1 MRLKLV
7 PEGTSFEF
15 LRIRR
20 ACLGASAF
28 LVALSAALYF
38 LLDLNYGIDFRGGT
52 LLEARFE
59 GEADIGTIRSLL
71 RDLDLGDVAV
81 QEFGEPTDVLIR
93 VETQPGGGDAQVA
106 AIERVRRAL
115 LEGTPGVE
123 IRRVEVVGPKVSSE
137 LVVRGLAAVGLAV
150 AVVLFYIWIRFE
162 WQFSIGA
169 VAALVHDVILTIG
182 VFSALQLE
190 FNLSIVAAILTI
202 VGYSLNDTVVVFD
215 RVREVLRR
223 SRRKPLEDV
232 LNLAINE
239 TLSRTVMTSA
249 TTLLALFALYVL
261 AGEVIRGFTF
271 AMIWGVIVGTYS
283 SVFIASPVLLW
294 LGVRRDW
301 DDGETESGPVGM
313 QIRTGSDD

>member
-7 PEGTSFEF
+7 PDGTSFEF

-20 ACLGASAF
+20 ACIGASMA
-28 LVALSAALYF
+28 LVALSAALYL

-59 GEADIGTIRSLL
+59 GKADIGTIRSLL

-106 AIERVRRAL
+106 AIERVRQAL

-137 LVVRGLAAVGLAV
+137 LVVRGFAAVGLAV

-162 WQFSIGA
+162 WQFSIGR
-169 VAALVHDVILTIG
+169 
-182 VFSALQLE
+182 LQ
-190 FNLSIVAAILTI
+190 
-202 VGYSLNDTVVVFD
+202 
-215 RVREVLRR
+215 RWC
-223 SRRKPLEDV
+223 
-232 LNLAINE
+232 
-239 TLSRTVMTSA
+239 MTSSSRSA
-249 TTLLALFALYVL
+249 CSLRCSWNSTCRSLL
-261 AGEVIRGFTF
+261 R
-271 AMIWGVIVGTYS
+271 S
-283 SVFIASPVLLW
+283 
-294 LGVRRDW
+294 
-301 DDGETESGPVGM
+301 
-313 QIRTGSDD
+313 

>member
-7 PEGTSFEF
+7 PEGTEFDF

-20 ACLGASAF
+20 VCLRASAA
-28 LVALSAALYF
+28 LVVLSAALY
-38 LLDLNYGIDFRGGT
+38 LVLGLNYGIDFRGGT
-52 LLEARFE
+52 MLEARF
-59 GEADIGTIRSLL
+59 GTEADIGGIRSLIS
-71 RDLDLGDVAV
+71 DLDLGDVAV
-81 QEFGEPTDVLIR
+81 QEFGQPTDVLIR

-106 AIERVRRAL
+106 AIERVREAL
-115 LEGTPGVE
+115 LEGSPGVE

-137 LVVRGLAAVGLAV
+137 LVLRGLAAVGLAV

-162 WQFSIGA
+162 WQFSVGA
-169 VAALVHDVILTIG
+169 VAALMHDVILTVG

-223 SRRKPLEDV
+223 SRRKPLDEV

-249 TTLLALFALYVL
+249 TTLLALLALYIL
-261 AGEVIRGFTF
+261 AGEVIRGFAF
-271 AMIWGVIVGTYS
+271 AMIWGVVVGTYS

-301 DDGETESGPVGM
+301 DDNDAESGPVGM
-313 QIRTGSDD
+313 QVGPAADG

>member
-7 PEGTSFEF
+7 PEQTNFDF

-20 ACLGASAF
+20 ACVGASAA
-28 LVALSAALYF
+28 LVVVSAVLY
-38 LLDLNYGIDFRGGT
+38 LVLGLNFGIDFRGGT

-59 GEADIGTIRSLL
+59 GEADIGGIRSML

-81 QEFGEPTDVLIR
+81 QEFGAPTDVLIR

-106 AIERVRRAL
+106 AIELVRETL
-115 LEGTPGVE
+115 LEETPGVE
-123 IRRVEVVGPKVSSE
+123 IRRIEVVGPKVSAE
-137 LVVRGLAAVGLAV
+137 LVLRGLGAIALAV

-169 VAALVHDVILTIG
+169 VAALVHDVILTVG

-223 SRRKPLEDV
+223 SRRKPLEEV

-249 TTLLALFALYVL
+249 TTLLALIALYIL

-271 AMIWGVIVGTYS
+271 AMIWGVVVGTYS

-301 DDGETESGPVGM
+301 DDGTAESGPVGM
-313 QIRTGSDD
+313 QIRTGAEG

>member
-7 PEGTSFEF
+7 PEGTEFDF

-20 ACLGASAF
+20 VCLRASAA
-28 LVALSAALYF
+28 LVVLSAALY
-38 LLDLNYGIDFRGGT
+38 LVLGLNYGIDFRGGT
-52 LLEARFE
+52 MLEARF
-59 GEADIGTIRSLL
+59 GTEADIGGIRSLIS
-71 RDLDLGDVAV
+71 DLDLGDVAV
-81 QEFGEPTDVLIR
+81 QEFGQPTDVLIR

-106 AIERVRRAL
+106 AIERVREAL
-115 LEGTPGVE
+115 LEGSPGVE

-137 LVVRGLAAVGLAV
+137 LVLRGLAAVGLAV
-150 AVVLFYIWIRFE
+150 AVVLFYIWIRFG
-162 WQFSIGA
+162 WQFSVGA
-169 VAALVHDVILTIG
+169 VAALMHDVILTVG

-223 SRRKPLEDV
+223 SRRKPLDEV

-249 TTLLALFALYVL
+249 TTLLALLALYIL
-261 AGEVIRGFTF
+261 AGEVIRGFAF
-271 AMIWGVIVGTYS
+271 AMIWGVVVGTYS

-301 DDGETESGPVGM
+301 DDNDAESGPVGM
-313 QIRTGSDD
+313 QVGPAADG

>member
-1 MRLKLV
+1 MRLKMV
-7 PEGTSFEF
+7 PEGTEF
-15 LRIRR
+15 DFMRIRR
-20 ACLGASAF
+20 ACLGASAA
-28 LVALSAALYF
+28 LVALSAALY
-38 LLDLNYGIDFRGGT
+38 LVLGLNYGIDFRGGT
-52 LLEARFE
+52 MLEARF
-59 GEADIGTIRSLL
+59 GTEADIGGIRSLIS
-71 RDLDLGDVAV
+71 DLDLGDVAV
-81 QEFGEPTDVLIR
+81 QEFGQPTDVLIR

-106 AIERVRRAL
+106 AIERVREAL
-115 LEGTPGVE
+115 LEGSPGVE

-137 LVVRGLAAVGLAV
+137 LVLRGLAAVGLAV

-162 WQFSIGA
+162 WQFSVGA
-169 VAALVHDVILTIG
+169 VVALVHDVILTVG

-223 SRRKPLEDV
+223 SRRKPLDEV

-249 TTLLALFALYVL
+249 TTLIALLALYVL
-261 AGEVIRGFTF
+261 AGEVIRGFAF
-271 AMIWGVIVGTYS
+271 AMIWGVVVGTYS

-301 DDGETESGPVGM
+301 DDGDAEAGPVGM
-313 QIRTGSDD
+313 QIGPAVDG